1 MLLLGY
7 TLSTLAYTSSEPLSE
22 EAYIKAVN
30 KIMLQYEQ
38 DPALA
43 LRQLSQLDT
52 QLLCAP
58 KKVSYSSNGDIVP
71 YGASPTDYELTV
83 HSFRRGNSRN
93 YYLDACIEAKKT
105 EIAPGPLDKIS
116 IEWDTKYADYYV
128 SNGDSNISSVADR
141 KTGIVLFNIEDKK
154 LKKGEFATCI
164 VQVTPK
170 QSNVWLEFGSKYVH
184 NYTTVILLNGEA
196 SYSFAPSSSLSS
208 SGEASLGLTYTYGF
222 KMTFGASTK
231 GWQLWADNA
240 VYL

>member
-1 MLLLGY
+1 MN
-7 TLSTLAYTSSEPLSE
+7 
-22 EAYIKAVN
+22 V
-30 KIMLQYEQ
+30 
-38 DPALA
+38 
-43 LRQLSQLDT
+43 QL
-52 QLLCAP
+52 
-58 KKVSYSSNGDIVP
+58 I
-71 YGASPTDYELTV
+71 
-83 HSFRRGNSRN
+83 HS
-93 YYLDACIEAKKT
+93 
-105 EIAPGPLDKIS
+105 PLDKIS